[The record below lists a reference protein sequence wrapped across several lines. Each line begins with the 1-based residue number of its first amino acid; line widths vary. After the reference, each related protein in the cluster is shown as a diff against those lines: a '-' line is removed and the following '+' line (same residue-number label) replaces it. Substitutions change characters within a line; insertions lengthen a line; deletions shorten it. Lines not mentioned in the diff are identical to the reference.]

1 MPDEKFDYVVI
12 GSGSAGGVVA
22 ARLTED
28 PDVRVLLLEAGPADD
43 DDNIHIPLAFSA
55 LFKTRWDWNYETT
68 PQKHLHG
75 RRAYW
80 PRMKALG
87 GCSSMNAMIY
97 IRGNHADYDEWR
109 DAYGATGWGFED
121 VLPYFVK
128 AEGNTRLGGRFHG
141 TEGPLH
147 VEDRTYDHELSTAF
161 IEAGVA
167 AGLKRNDDFNGAQ
180 QEGVGLYQVTCKK
193 GRRWSVAD
201 AYIHPADRRPNLT
214 VRTEAFVT
222 RIVLE
227 GNRAVGVAYVRG
239 GEQHVVRAGAEIV
252 LSGGAIN
259 SPQLLMLSGIGPGA
273 HLRDMGIDV
282 VVESSGVGQKLQDHP
297 AAGILSYTK
306 DTTDIAEM
314 LGLGNLVRWKATGK
328 GPLSSNVG
336 EAGAF
341 YASRD
346 DLALPDIQLHVAPTG
361 FYDNGLHEPVRRAL
375 TTAVTLVNVQSS
387 GHVKLRSADPTWR
400 PEIDPGYF
408 DDRADLEAMI
418 GGFRTALGVLQQ
430 GPIAT
435 YIDEPWVPA
444 SADPSDD
451 EIIEAI
457 GRLGQTLYHPVATCA
472 MGTVEGS
479 VVDPELKVH
488 GVQGLRVAD
497 ASVMPRVPRGNTN
510 APTIMIG
517 EKCADLIKE
526 SR

>member
-1 MPDEKFDYVVI
+1 MSDETFDYIVI

-22 ARLTED
+22 TRLSED
-28 PDVRVLLLEAGPADD
+28 PDVSVLLLEAGPADD
-43 DDNIHIPLAFSA
+43 DEMIHVPLGFST
-55 LFKTRWDWNYETT
+55 LFKTKWDWNYETT
-68 PQKHLHG
+68 PQKHLAG

-109 DAYGATGWGFED
+109 DAYGATGWGYDD
-121 VLPYFVK
+121 VLPYFKK
-128 AEGNTRLGGRFHG
+128 AEGNTRLGDPFHG
-141 TEGPLH
+141 TDGPLH
-147 VEDRTYDHELSTAF
+147 VEDPTYVHELTRAF
-161 IEAGVA
+161 QESAVA
-167 AGLKRNDDFNGAQ
+167 SGLKHTDDFNGAGQ
-180 QEGVGLYQVTCKK
+180 DGVGTYQLTTKK

-201 AYIHPADRRPNLT
+201 AYIRPAEGRPNLT

-227 GNRAVGVAYVRG
+227 GNRASGVAYSRH
-239 GEQHVVRAGAEIV
+239 GEDLVARANAEVV

-273 HLRDMGIDV
+273 HLREMGIDV
-282 VVESSGVGQKLQDHP
+282 AVESSGVGQNLQDHP
-297 AAGILSYTK
+297 VSGILSYTK
-306 DTTDIAEM
+306 DTTDLAEA
-314 LGLGNLVRWKATGK
+314 LGLGNLLRWRATGK
-328 GPLSSNVG
+328 GPLSSNV
-336 EAGAF
+336 ADTGAF

-361 FYDNGLHEPVRRAL
+361 FHDNAMHEPVRRAQ
-375 TTAVTLVNVQSS
+375 TTAVTLVNVQSK
-387 GHVKLRSADPTWR
+387 GHVRLRSADPTWH

-408 DDRADLEAMI
+408 DDRADLDAMI
-418 GGFRTALGVLQQ
+418 GGFRRAFEILSQ
-430 GPIAT
+430 GPITKFLDA
-435 YIDEPWVPA
+435 PWVPA
-444 SADPSDD
+444 SSDPTDD

-457 GRLGQTLYHPVATCA
+457 GQLGQTLYHPVGTCA
-472 MGTVEGS
+472 MGTIEGS
-479 VVDPELKVH
+479 VVDPELRVH
-488 GVQGLRVAD
+488 GVEGLRVAD

-526 SR
+526 TA